1 MQCPTC
7 YDQEETGFG
16 FGQFKQVHL
25 DLEAVSHKS
34 GYAYYQC
41 PRCGHTKKRKEGV
54 FSQGVAQS
62 VSVHEAI
69 EAQGKKGSG
78 LGTAAKVV
86 GVGLAALIIVAAGS
100 ETKK

>member
-1 MQCPTC
+1 MQCPHC

-16 FGQFKQVHL
+16 FGQTKRVHL
-25 DLEAVSHKS
+25 ELEEVSRNN
-34 GYAYYQC
+34 GYTFYQC

-54 FSQGVAQS
+54 FSRGVAES

-86 GVGLAALIIVAAGS
+86 GVGLAALIVAAAGS